1 MKAVF
6 MAITK
11 ILVGFTQAISHSF
24 ETSGD
29 GRDARCN
36 RPAGLPFPE
45 VKRMLFAAAV
55 RNGNRVSDDQ
65 SY

>member
-1 MKAVF
+1 LKAVV
-6 MAITK
+6 MEEMLAATT
-11 ILVGFTQAISHSF
+11 LG
-24 ETSGD
+24 
-29 GRDARCN
+29 
-36 RPAGLPFPE
+36 PAPPE